1 MPLDKIR
8 LPLAQIT
15 PGMKLAEPIT
25 NASGITLMPAGI
37 RLTPMFISRIKKWN
51 IEAID
56 VLIEKRG
63 DPESRALPG
72 AGGGTRVLRPA
83 AALVRGKTRVIPS
96 GNTLT
101 AEQEEFARTVVKEIS
116 PPFSNL
122 RDNDTMM
129 QLRAAVIKKLIQ
141 EGRKSIVNKLR
152 QLPQDPPPAGE
163 KTEDA
168 DGA

>member
-1 MPLDKIR
+1 MEKIR

-51 IEAID
+51 IEAVD
-56 VLIEKRG
+56 VIIEKKIET
-63 DPESRALPG
+63 ESRIIPAPG
-72 AGGGTRVLRPA
+72 SPRPA
-83 AALVRGKTRVIPS
+83 AKPGQAAVRSAPRAIQS
-96 GNTLT
+96 GDTLT
-101 AEQEEFARTVVKEIS
+101 AAEEEFARTIVKEVS
-116 PPFSNL
+116 PAFTNL
-122 RDNDTMM
+122 RENEIMM

-141 EGRKSIVNKLR
+141 EGPKSIVNRLR
-152 QLPQDPPPAGE
+152 QLPPEPPAPE
-163 KTEDA
+163 ATEDD

>member
-1 MPLDKIR
+1 MEKIR

-56 VLIEKRG
+56 VLIEKRT
-63 DPESRALPG
+63 DNESRPLPRV
-72 AGGGTRVLRPA
+72 GGGTRILRPDA
-83 AALVRGKTRVIPS
+83 ANLRGKTRVIPA
-96 GNTLT
+96 GNALT
-101 AEQEEFARTVVKEIS
+101 AEEEEFARTVIKEVS
-116 PPFSNL
+116 PPFANL
-122 RDNDTMM
+122 RDNETMM

-141 EGRKSIVNKLR
+141 EGRKSAVNKLR
-152 QLPQDPPPAGE
+152 QLPQEPPAG
-163 KTEDA
+163 KTTEDA
-168 DGA
+168 NGA